1 MILAGNWIIGDIG
14 GTSSRL
20 ALLSLDQNKFNHL
33 RVYKNQEFSNL
44 QEVLSC
50 YLEEIKLRIRP
61 SLFLALAGPVIKG
74 EVRITNLNWQVK
86 KSDLRRLFSFQRVI
100 LVNDLYAQAGAIF
113 YLSKEDLFEVKKGKK
128 LRAYPKALLSVGTGL
143 GMAFLLGKNPLKI
156 LASEGGHTPFPV
168 QNLEELKFLEFL
180 SSQGIKATFEE
191 TLSGRALSN
200 WYSFYSQGSEKLT
213 PEEVSL
219 RAREGDTLALKAV
232 EKIFSLLGRKCYE
245 IAITLQPFGGIYLG
259 GGVLQNLRE
268 FLGSSSVK
276 KSFLE
281 EYYFSDKLKNL
292 LEEIPIYL
300 ILHPFPGLL
309 GALTILRSRLR
320 K

>member
-1 MILAGNWIIGDIG
+1 MFPGATWIIGDIG

-20 ALLSLDQNKFNHL
+20 ALLSLDQNKLNHL
-33 RVYKNQEFSNL
+33 RVYKNQDFSNL

-50 YLEEIKLRIRP
+50 YLEEIKPKISP

-86 KSDLRRLFSFQRVI
+86 KADLRRLFSFQRVI

-113 YLSKEDLFEVKKGKK
+113 HLTKEDLFEVKKGKK
-128 LRAYPKALLSVGTGL
+128 LRAYPKAFLSVGTGL

-168 QNLEELKFLEFL
+168 QTLEELRYLEFL
-180 SSQGIKATFEE
+180 VSQGIKATSEE

-200 WYSFYSQGSEKLT
+200 WYGFYSQGKEKPT

-219 RAREGDTLALKAV
+219 RAREGEILALKV
-232 EKIFSLLGRKCYE
+232 LEKIFSLLGRKCYE
-245 IAITLQPFGGIYLG
+245 IAVTLQPFGGIYLG
-259 GGVLQNLRE
+259 GGVLQNLKE
-268 FLGSSSVK
+268 FFAASALK
-276 KSFLE
+276 ERFLE
-281 EYYFSDKLKNL
+281 EYYFSNKLKEL
-292 LEEIPIYL
+292 LEKIPIYL

-309 GALTILRSRLR
+309 GALTILHSRL
-320 K
+320 KK